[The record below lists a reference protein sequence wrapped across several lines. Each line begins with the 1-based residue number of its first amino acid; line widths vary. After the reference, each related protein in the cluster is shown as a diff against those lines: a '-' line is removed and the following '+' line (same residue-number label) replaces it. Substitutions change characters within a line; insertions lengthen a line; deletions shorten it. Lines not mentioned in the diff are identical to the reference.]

1 MATTATAIEVDD
13 LTKTF
18 GPIRAVDGLSFTVEY
33 GNVVGFVGPNG
44 SGKTTTL
51 RSIVSHVRPTAGRA
65 LVAGRP
71 YSELPDPLGTVGAV
85 LEAGAMHPDRSG
97 RNHLRVLARQ
107 AGLPPARVEEL
118 IQVVGLDAAAHR
130 RVRGYSLGMR
140 QRLALAAALLGDPAI
155 LLLDEP
161 ANGLDPEGI
170 RWLREFLRGLAAEG
184 RAVLISSHGLAELA
198 LIVDKVVVIG
208 HGRLITERPL
218 SELAAVAGGTRLLV
232 TASDP
237 ERLATT
243 LTARG
248 QEVLERDG
256 AVITVAGDDARTV
269 GRIAF
274 EHGIDIDRLTVD
286 EPSLEEVYF
295 RLTAGKES
303 IR

>member
-1 MATTATAIEVDD
+1 MAKTATAIEVAD
-13 LTKTF
+13 LTKAF
-18 GPIRAVDGLSFTVEY
+18 GPVRAVDGLGFTVEY
-33 GNVVGFVGPNG
+33 GSVVGFVGPNG
-44 SGKTTTL
+44 SGKTTTM
-51 RSIVSHVRPTAGRA
+51 RCVVGHVRPDGGRA

-71 YSELPDPLGTVGAV
+71 YAALPDPSGTVGAV
-85 LEAGAMHPDRSG
+85 LESGAMHPDRTG

-107 AGLPPARVEEL
+107 AGLPSSRVAEL
-118 IQVVGLDAAAHR
+118 IGIVGLDAAAHR

-161 ANGLDPEGI
+161 ANGLDPEGV
-170 RWLREFLRGLAAEG
+170 RWLRDFLRRLAAEG

-198 LIVDKVVVIG
+198 LVVDKVVVVG

-218 SELAAVAGGTRLLV
+218 AELAAAAGGTRLLV

-237 ERLATT
+237 ERLVAE

-248 QEVLERDG
+248 QEVLARDG
-256 AVITVAGDDARTV
+256 AVVTVAGDDARTV

-274 EHGIDIDRLTVD
+274 ESDIDIDRLTVD
-286 EPSLEEVYF
+286 EPSLEDAYF
-295 RLTAGKES
+295 RLTAGKGS